1 MGCFSRRCECISW
14 AKKELS
20 SSEERPNV
28 VQGTYV
34 ALTEFLTG
42 YYTPGSCSTENW
54 NLPVFPCFG
63 ETRAWCVVCVANF
76 VGEASPPSQSG

>member
-28 VQGTYV
+28 ALNGHVSHARVFYLVATHQARVQPKTGFRRF
-34 ALTEFLTG
+34 FLVSAKHELG
-42 YYTPGSCSTENW
+42 VLST
-54 NLPVFPCFG
+54 
-63 ETRAWCVVCVANF
+63 
-76 VGEASPPSQSG
+76 